1 MTPGLYRL
9 TFPGYSITARV
20 RILCGQIVVI
30 MPSGWH
36 HSPDTLDCQW
46 ERIGE

>member
-1 MTPGLYRL
+1 VKPGLYRV
-9 TFPGYSITARV
+9 TFPTHSVVARV
-20 RILCGQIVVI
+20 RILCGSLVVI

-36 HSPDTLDCQW
+36 HDIRTLDAQW